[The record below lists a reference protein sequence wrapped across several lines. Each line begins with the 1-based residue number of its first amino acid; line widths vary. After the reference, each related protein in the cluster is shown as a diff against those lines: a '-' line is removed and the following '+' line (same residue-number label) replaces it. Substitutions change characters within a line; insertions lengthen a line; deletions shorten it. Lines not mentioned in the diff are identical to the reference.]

1 MKLLMVII
9 CIGII
14 WWIEY
19 DRNSYLDSLPKEK
32 RDELIK
38 EQSKMWCSNCRSTD
52 FEVVGMKH
60 GKLLWQCKR
69 CKRIKK

>member
-1 MKLLMVII
+1 MKLLVVII

-19 DRNSYLDSLPKEK
+19 DRNAYLDSLPKEK

-38 EQSKMWCSNCRSTD
+38 ERSQMRCKHCMSTD

-60 GKLLWQCKR
+60 GKLSWQCKH
-69 CKRIKK
+69 CKKNKK